1 LKCVDALTI
10 NEEFRLRC
18 ENERLEAV
26 NKSEIA
32 QLKQQAEEYKNVKLE
47 VDRLTKMTTSM
58 FDKMQ
63 EMLKQRHSIEDPKAK
78 QQHEQEIFDLFHK
91 FEAGNE
97 QLSNL
102 SLKKQE
108 MKDRLLNDLIE
119 EQQQS

>member
-1 LKCVDALTI
+1 
-10 NEEFRLRC
+10 
-18 ENERLEAV
+18 
-26 NKSEIA
+26 
-32 QLKQQAEEYKNVKLE
+32 
-47 VDRLTKMTTSM
+47 M

-63 EMLKQRHSIEDPKAK
+63 EMLKQRQSIEDPKAK

-102 SLKKQE
+102 SLKKHE